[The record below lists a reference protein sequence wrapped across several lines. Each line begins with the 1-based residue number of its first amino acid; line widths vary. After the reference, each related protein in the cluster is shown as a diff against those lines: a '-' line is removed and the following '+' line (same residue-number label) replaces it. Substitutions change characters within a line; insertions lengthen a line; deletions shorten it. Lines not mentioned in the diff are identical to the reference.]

1 MTIRK
6 PCKRC
11 QATRKKCTW
20 PQQQQHNTTRTNNSN
35 SNVSCIRCA
44 KSRFQCIPSDTTNK
58 LHFNFEPEGTIDGQ
72 PELHQWQ
79 RQLDDIEINFKKMKD
94 TVQDLLLP
102 PTPNKNTMSH
112 HSNKLEWNLIISPNG
127 YVRLG
132 TIIKS
137 LDELLLYSQAS
148 MRYLSPFS
156 GIFETEHIR
165 LENSTASIAITS
177 MSYLFR
183 VVNNK
188 LVAQN
193 YQHCIA
199 SNKSTWKAIETTT
212 AMGSNNYYDMTTIN
226 NSHHHD
232 DNFYKTQM
240 EKLIHLY
247 LEHINPLFGL
257 LHEPTFR
264 TYYKSFGNPLD
275 CPIAL
280 SLCVET
286 AIMLRSCANLS
297 SIESRHL
304 ADYFYYKSK
313 DILTDIFDD
322 PKRPLETVMTI
333 TFLLSYL
340 FNVRMNC
347 IEARLYVTISLLL
360 CNELEKQ
367 FNQYN
372 NDDDNDCQCKNC
384 QQEQQQQQQH
394 PYHNH
399 HDNNKNKNEMMMDPM
414 VGKVMFQRHR
424 LETMISQR
432 LIELYLY
439 GQVDFFN
446 TVIATNIQILE
457 DEPQSVNE
465 HYTVHNAI
473 LELFK
478 TRYMSTLLKQ
488 VNQVMHGESSDLR
501 LDFILLFETVV
512 REWWTQLS
520 PELRFCDD
528 PYKVDKTYM
537 LTIQPQNSM
546 QIASFATL
554 HLWTAV
560 IHSSILKARI
570 SSSSHDLIHLLQ
582 EKAALT
588 AWKSCQ
594 MTVYALDKSCQ
605 IYGNNIMS
613 TSLIHFDY
621 LRLMYALSSVI
632 TYGNLQ
638 IDPEDMQD
646 ILGKCDTIQQNYI
659 PNDHR
664 VPLGHSKLEE
674 FMTSISN
681 TSTRSNHTYEQ
692 QEGSHPEKPL
702 NVYYEYPLPGLALLS
717 DLCSTAFHQLEKLYY
732 NSNNSNI

>member
-1 MTIRK
+1 MSIRR

-11 QATRKKCTW
+11 QATRKKCIW
-20 PQQQQHNTTRTNNSN
+20 PQQQHNATQTNNSN
-35 SNVSCIRCA
+35 NINVSCIRCA

-58 LHFNFEPEGTIDGQ
+58 LGPNFEPQGTIDGQ
-72 PELHQWQ
+72 PELQQWQ
-79 RQLDDIEINFKKMKD
+79 HQLDDIESNFKKMKD
-94 TVQDLLLP
+94 NVQDLL
-102 PTPNKNTMSH
+102 PTTTTTTTRNKDNNSK
-112 HSNKLEWNLIISPNG
+112 KLEWNLFISNDG

-132 TIIKS
+132 TTIKS

-148 MRYLSPFS
+148 MRYLSPFN
-156 GIFETEHIR
+156 GIFETEPIR

-183 VVNNK
+183 VINDK
-188 LVAQN
+188 LAQN
-193 YQHCIA
+193 HPHYIA
-199 SNKSTWKAIETTT
+199 SNKSAWKAIETTT
-212 AMGSNNYYDMTTIN
+212 TTTMWTDNYNMTIN
-226 NSHHHD
+226 NANHHD

-240 EKLIHLY
+240 EKLINLY
-247 LEHINPLFGL
+247 FEHINPVFGL
-257 LHEPTFR
+257 LYEPTFR
-264 TYYKSFGNPLD
+264 MYYKSFDNPLK

-286 AIMLRSCANLS
+286 AVILRSCASLS
-297 SIESRHL
+297 SIESRHF
-304 ADYFYYKSK
+304 ADYFFYKSK

-322 PKRPLETVMTI
+322 PQRPLETVMTI
-333 TFLLSYL
+333 TFLLPYL
-340 FNVRMNC
+340 FHVRMNC

-360 CNELEKQ
+360 CNRLEKQ
-367 FNQYN
+367 FNQDN
-372 NDDDNDCQCKNC
+372 NGDDNDDC
-384 QQEQQQQQQH
+384 QQQQQQQQH
-394 PYHNH
+394 PYHNYH
-399 HDNNKNKNEMMMDPM
+399 NNNNKINKNEMMMDPM
-414 VGKVMFQRHR
+414 VGKVMFQRHQIEI
-424 LETMISQR
+424 LISQR
-432 LIELYLY
+432 LIDLYLH
-439 GQVDFFN
+439 GQVDFN
-446 TVIATNIQILE
+446 TVITTTNIPILE
-457 DEPQSVNE
+457 NEPQSVNE

-473 LELFK
+473 LKLFK

-488 VNQVMHGESSDLR
+488 VNQVIHGKSSDLR
-501 LDFILLFETVV
+501 LDFILHFETVV
-512 REWWTQLS
+512 QKWWTHLS

-528 PYKVDKTYM
+528 PYKVDKAYI

-546 QIASFATL
+546 QIAPFATL

-570 SSSSHDLIHLLQ
+570 SSSSRDLIHILQ
-582 EKAALT
+582 QKAAFT

-613 TSLIHFDY
+613 TPLIHFDY
-621 LRLMYALSSVI
+621 LRLMYALSSVV

-646 ILGKCDTIQQNYI
+646 ILEKCDTIQQTYI

-674 FMTSISN
+674 FMASISN
-681 TSTRSNHTYEQ
+681 ASTRSEQ
-692 QEGSHPEKPL
+692 GSQPATPL

-732 NSNNSNI
+732 NSYNSKK